1 MKTMKYAA
9 FILALLLTTSC
20 ATLTRQNDIVE
31 RDEFVNKLSMFNN
44 EILGELKYD
53 NQDLNLKTLG
63 INNYPELFGKVDL
76 TEDYKRV
83 VNFVQKHTLE
93 QRFVVQQD
101 TFIICLRSENY
112 HLVIC
117 DDASTPYPDKVHT
130 DEPIPALDRFYRDF
144 LDEVGQIKK
153 RY

>member
-1 MKTMKYAA
+1 MKYAA

-20 ATLTRQNDIVE
+20 AMLTRQNDIVE
-31 RDEFVNKLSMFNN
+31 RDEFLNKLSMFNN

-53 NQDLNLKTLG
+53 NQDLDLKTLG

-93 QRFVVQQD
+93 RRFVVQQN

-112 HLVIC
+112 HFVIC
-117 DDASTPYPDKVHT
+117 DDASTPDPTPDKVHI
-130 DEPIPALDRFYRDF
+130 DEPVPALDRFYSDF
-144 LDEVGQIKK
+144 LGEVGQIKK